1 MPAQLVLDTQVTF
14 VTDPMH
20 PIVNDYFT
28 ASFQEINVGDEPT
41 GDYQHTF
48 SMNDMSGTYDF
59 TIDCGSLEPGES
71 ALRTATECW
80 VPNSGSFNM
89 NVTVHGFLGNVIVE
103 DAPA

>member
-48 SMNDMSGTYDF
+48 SMNDMSGTYDL